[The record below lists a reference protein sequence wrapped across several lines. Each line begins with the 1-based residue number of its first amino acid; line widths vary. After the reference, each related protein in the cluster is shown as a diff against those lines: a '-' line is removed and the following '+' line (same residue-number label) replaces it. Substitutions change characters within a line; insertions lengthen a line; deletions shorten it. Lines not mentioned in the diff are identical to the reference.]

1 MHLKIHHSTIF
12 HGFGICLGMLGIRVQ
27 PLCLWPQQRFKSA
40 HKYAIILLIRL
51 VSAAPKPGSRIGPET
66 PGVRKMPKKDEKL
79 KVEVRQKALVSQQG
93 SLLLPQISCGFHAR
107 RDWTA
112 DVLRKN
118 LAIKLNLD
126 GSEYAGIC
134 AQLQIRVVGKED
146 TEVPEDQ
153 CMGTLYDQN
162 RIRDT
167 LHLILKDESSSVEQV
182 QPVAPAGP
190 VEAAE
195 PPVEPPV
202 APVGTP
208 VALVEAV
215 VPVEPVPVEEF
226 QSMDVAAA
234 DEAVNASE
242 VESQAEAEQL
252 QAQLAQTKRQEAEW
266 ELLTQEQEKKRSESQ
281 AQLFREEIH
290 EEKTES
296 AEVKAALSKAQA
308 QIADLEN
315 EKLQLRDRVSKMAKE
330 WSEEK
335 KEKDMA
341 VQEQDRCTGA
351 MHRMEKERRKEETM
365 LRALE
370 RDYAEQKDCGILRVI
385 AFSAILSYLTFLG
398 VQQCSI

>member
-1 MHLKIHHSTIF
+1 
-12 HGFGICLGMLGIRVQ
+12 
-27 PLCLWPQQRFKSA
+27 
-40 HKYAIILLIRL
+40 
-51 VSAAPKPGSRIGPET
+51 
-66 PGVRKMPKKDEKL
+66 MPKKDEKL

-190 VEAAE
+190 VEAVE

-202 APVGTP
+202 VPVGTP

-215 VPVEPVPVEEF
+215 VPVEA
-226 QSMDVAAA
+226 VAAA

>member
-1 MHLKIHHSTIF
+1 
-12 HGFGICLGMLGIRVQ
+12 
-27 PLCLWPQQRFKSA
+27 
-40 HKYAIILLIRL
+40 
-51 VSAAPKPGSRIGPET
+51 
-66 PGVRKMPKKDEKL
+66 MPKKDERL

-93 SLLLPQISCGFHAR
+93 SLLLPRIGRGFNVR

-112 DVLRKN
+112 DFLRKN
-118 LAIKLNLD
+118 LAKILNLD

-146 TEVPEDQ
+146 TEIPEDQ
-153 CMGTLYDQN
+153 SMGTLYDQN
-162 RIRDT
+162 RIQDT

-190 VEAAE
+190 VEAVE

-208 VALVEAV
+208 VALLEAVEA
-215 VPVEPVPVEEF
+215 VEPVPVEEF
-226 QSMDVAAA
+226 QSMDLAAA

-252 QAQLAQTKRQEAEW
+252 QAQW
-266 ELLTQEQEKKRSESQ
+266 ELLTQELQERSESQ

-308 QIADLEN
+308 QIAVLEN
-315 EKLQLRDRVSKMAKE
+315 EKLQLRDKVSKMAKE
-330 WSEEK
+330 WSEEN
-335 KEKDMA
+335 KEKNMA

-351 MHRMEKERRKEETM
+351 MHRMEKERRKE
-365 LRALE
+365 
-370 RDYAEQKDCGILRVI
+370 KDCGIRVI
-385 AFSAILSYLTFLG
+385 ACDSFLSHFLG
-398 VQQCSI
+398 GATVFHITCFFRRRWLS

>member
-1 MHLKIHHSTIF
+1 MSWTYAPQNPPFHDIPRFRDLFGDAWDQGPAPVSLASATVQVSPQVFDNTSNST
-12 HGFGICLGMLGIRVQ
+12 GWC
-27 PLCLWPQQRFKSA
+27 S
-40 HKYAIILLIRL
+40 
-51 VSAAPKPGSRIGPET
+51 SEGPET

-79 KVEVRQKALVSQQG
+79 NVEVRPKALVSQQG

-190 VEAAE
+190 VEAVE

-202 APVGTP
+202 VPVGTP

-215 VPVEPVPVEEF
+215 VPVEA
-226 QSMDVAAA
+226 VAAA

-370 RDYAEQKDCGILRVI
+370 RDYAEQKDCGI
-385 AFSAILSYLTFLG
+385 SAILSYLTFLG